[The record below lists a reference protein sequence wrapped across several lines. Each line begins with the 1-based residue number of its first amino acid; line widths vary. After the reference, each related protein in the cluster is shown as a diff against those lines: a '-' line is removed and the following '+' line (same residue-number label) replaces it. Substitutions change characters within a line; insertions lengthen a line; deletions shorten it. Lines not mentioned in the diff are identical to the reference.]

1 MQTTDSIPKRI
12 HSFHP
17 ACQITFSL
25 SAKVQRYCTVLRRVK
40 SLGFLKDDL
49 VEQIRKQTT
58 EATIDV
64 FQQDG
69 QNCSYNFRV
78 MCRFKNAKYPCAVR
92 RIFADSIGVQKAF
105 HISPTSRIKVCQT
118 SLDDVRQ
125 SYVSQPPEKG
135 ERWLHH
141 SLLCSKAHDMPL
153 PEFVEELGKT
163 VQREESNLLGCFS
176 WEQYREQAWTMQ
188 ALLYSIHKVLLTK
201 CNGSSGRE
209 QGTGLDVGTAA
220 AVAPPR
226 HPSNKDT
233 PCLPS
238 SAESSTPCYEP
249 DGVLNLPKDATAA
262 TSQDN
267 DDIDNDG
274 TSRRL
279 NFSGRGTQALRPD
292 ALAPVETPEQRER
305 PSGDLQARDTIS
317 RMGGSKGITAAQ
329 FCFGCSEADLH
340 FEAGPA
346 VSGAGA
352 GPSASNRT
360 STSSRVYLRDLSAI
374 SQQLAFS

>member
-1 MQTTDSIPKRI
+1 
-12 HSFHP
+12 
-17 ACQITFSL
+17 
-25 SAKVQRYCTVLRRVK
+25 
-40 SLGFLKDDL
+40 
-49 VEQIRKQTT
+49 
-58 EATIDV
+58 
-64 FQQDG
+64 
-69 QNCSYNFRV
+69 
-78 MCRFKNAKYPCAVR
+78 
-92 RIFADSIGVQKAF
+92 
-105 HISPTSRIKVCQT
+105 
-118 SLDDVRQ
+118 
-125 SYVSQPPEKG
+125 
-135 ERWLHH
+135 
-141 SLLCSKAHDMPL
+141 MPL

-163 VQREESNLLGCFS
+163 VQREEINLLGCLS
-176 WEQYREQAWTMQ
+176 WEQYKEQAWTMQ
-188 ALLYSIHKVLLTK
+188 ALLYSIHTVLLTK

-209 QGTGLDVGTAA
+209 QGTGLHVGTAA

-340 FEAGPA
+340 FGAGPA